1 MQDETAAPASAG
13 AMEDVRPDAEL
24 PEGDYAIVE
33 VLGHRTYVGRVT
45 EVARFGATLMS
56 IEPLF
61 AGELLP
67 AVLVGGGSIY
77 QFTPCSAAIAAARM
91 PKKRWQLPASILATL
106 PATALPAPNDG
117 DDAMFGEIDLD
128 QDDLA

>member
-1 MQDETAAPASAG
+1 MADETTAPAPAG
-13 AMEDVRPDAEL
+13 AMEDARPDTAL

-67 AVLVGGGSIY
+67 AVLIGGTSIY
-77 QFTPCSAAIAAARM
+77 QFTPCTSAIAAARM

-106 PATALPAPNDG
+106 PATALPAPGDHQDAPFG
-117 DDAMFGEIDLD
+117 DDIEREDH
-128 QDDLA
+128 